1 MIETPRAVAAPL
13 PIAETAAQPGARL
26 DVFVVGANDLAKDTR
41 IRPRADRAFL
51 VPWLMA
57 SVAAARAA
65 GVDILDGVYN
75 ALDDEAGFRAE
86 CEQGRDMGM
95 DGKTLIHP
103 RQIAPCHA
111 VFSPSTDEIAAA
123 RRIVEAFEDPT
134 NRDAG
139 VIRLDGQMVE
149 RLHAEAARRT
159 LAVAEAMARRSNG
172 QAEAL
177 PT

>member
-1 MIETPRAVAAPL
+1 
-13 PIAETAAQPGARL
+13 
-26 DVFVVGANDLAKDTR
+26 
-41 IRPRADRAFL
+41 
-51 VPWLMA
+51 MA

-159 LAVAEAMARRSNG
+159 LAVAEAMARRSDG